1 MTDINNL
8 IHLNLELEGLLRV
21 LAERNSIHAKSLLAQ
36 KYREYAAQLEAFL
49 AEPSEEAAR
58 QLEETASN
66 LAAEATHT
74 EVKDQEAESAEV
86 IDETDAATAAIER
99 GVEEAPA
106 QAAAELQEIE
116 EPEQHPEPAV
126 APAPAVD
133 PEPAVEQAPV
143 HTADPIAVAAAQAAP
158 IAHVP
163 NQKILKA
170 FTLNDKFRFRREL
183 FGGDDRAFEDTL
195 AILAD
200 MPSYDDACDFIYNDM
215 MLDEKNPD
223 VADFMAVLKECSK

>member
-116 EPEQHPEPAV
+116 EPEQQ
-126 APAPAVD
+126 

-143 HTADPIAVAAAQAAP
+143 RTADPIAVAAAQAAP

-223 VADFMAVLKECSK
+223 VADFMAVLKECYK

>member
-36 KYREYAAQLEAFL
+36 KYHQYAAQLEAFL

-116 EPEQHPEPAV
+116 EPEQH
-126 APAPAVD
+126 

-223 VADFMAVLKECSK
+223 VADFMAVLKECYK

>member
-36 KYREYAAQLEAFL
+36 KYRQYAAQLEAFL

-99 GVEEAPA
+99 GVEETPA

-116 EPEQHPEPAV
+116 EPEQQPE
-126 APAPAVD
+126 PAVD

-143 HTADPIAVAAAQAAP
+143 HTPDPIAVAAAQAAP

-223 VADFMAVLKECSK
+223 VADFMAVLKECYK

>member
-49 AEPSEEAAR
+49 AEPSEEVAR

-116 EPEQHPEPAV
+116 EPEQHPE
-126 APAPAVD
+126 PAVD

-223 VADFMAVLKECSK
+223 VADFMAVLKECYK

>member
-49 AEPSEEAAR
+49 AEPSEESAR

-116 EPEQHPEPAV
+116 EAEQHPE
-126 APAPAVD
+126 PAVD

-143 HTADPIAVAAAQAAP
+143 HTADSIAVAAAQAAP

-170 FTLNDKFRFRREL
+170 ITLNDKFRFRREL

-223 VADFMAVLKECSK
+223 VADFMAVLKECYK